1 MRPSATTAGPG
12 GAITEN
18 YELSGGGAGTE
29 NSRVP
34 DIRETDL
41 FSVLSER
48 TVPLTVEA
56 AEADFPRRKAL
67 LLRAWGR
74 RLQATG
80 LPAWNDNS
88 PTATRL
94 IAAGM
99 AALTDG
105 SVGFTGADWALFSGR
120 PETEARPAH
129 QAAFAA
135 LVENYC
141 AGVYPYT
148 QPGTDGPGK
157 PEDASGD
164 SGDYDFALRDIVAL
178 IHLFLDRPEVL
189 TNDAI
194 RMLITQQEVS
204 FTPAGD
210 TYTVEGGVPFAG
222 QDLNEWLGAGP
233 NGRHYFLLEIPI
245 VSEFPVDL
253 VLPDPAIKMAT
264 PETENHLLGIYAWRF
279 LVNEYLT
286 FVSRLQ
292 PGDARYHRFDP
303 QLAALVE
310 ADPGRY
316 VNGPEI
322 IDFVLQLLGRVA
334 HSGMYESNAK
344 PYGMIAASPIL
355 AFYQAADL
363 LFPDDPDRQRIK
375 VAAHNALDYLAAEFT
390 FQSLEGK
397 RIAPFR
403 RNVDHRDDTSFYTS
417 DYAPHMFGALTGSYV
432 FPDGDGGPFGGTGID
447 QEGGFALWAVLS
459 GYRVPRAIHDLA
471 LNKHGGYFA
480 RVQTRYS
487 KASYPLEITI
497 GPGGPGGIGKPPN
510 PPFVR
515 PRYFQDIDVEPP
527 EWGVPGP
534 GEFTPATQLY
544 FATPDYLN
552 SSGGHNLAYYFEIEV
567 PLAVVDLL
575 IAGTTGLPPIP
586 GLRNLVRSWLNRAI
600 NGMGF
605 VRKIRGSDV
614 NSRPST
620 LITRGDLQPGGGA
633 NIGGLEAVLPAM
645 RGQDD
650 YWSSKNVSVYKSF
663 SLGYT
668 FRPGGHDR
676 HLTWPQRY
684 PAGWDASVVQRFGIG
699 RAAIQVFDFVDQ
711 PDHPLS
717 GHFWVL
723 GQFSKSENKGQF
735 REYGRGFWEVVPG
748 HQFPDGAALA
758 ARIKELN
765 PGSHFDDDADND
777 YAYRMATTAETVVI
791 HNRFGSSATDQA
803 ILELRS
809 AAGEKVPL
817 NRYLADMG
825 NIEKLREIPLLDVW
839 QVDRDHGFTGLK
851 YAHADGHG
859 RIVLHNPL
867 VGQTLTLDSSDY
879 RAPARWEDNTALV
892 STELP
897 AQPGT
902 AGQHPAVSAVARAPG
917 RLYATRYFYKSPWI
931 TPSPQPGELFALDPV
946 TLAVQNRVPVGRSPH
961 AIAVHEASQ
970 TIYVVNYDDISV
982 SVVDGATFSPLETV
996 KFPGFGLIDVAV
1008 SQKFNRVFITQ
1019 PGQKRIL
1026 VLDGATRTQAA
1037 GAGRHPADRHA
1048 GPGRGHRPA
1057 VRQHD
1062 QPGRPDQAGHRR
1074 VRDQRR
1080 RAGRAGPGQHRQP
1093 GLPAAGA
1100 GGGPGEL
1107 LRPRLRPAAR
1117 PRARPEAHDHR
1128 PADPA
1133 GHRRGPAGDRRRP
1146 RGRGER
1152 LAAGGVRLDA
1162 ERRGGHRHPDP
1173 AGAAPDPAVRA
1184 GARPAGRPGQGLGGG
1199 RRGHRRRLLRRPAR
1213 QHRLRLEHGRHG
1225 AVAAARPRAAS
1236 GWGRSRRGHTVPA
1249 AGLTA

>member
-1 MRPSATTAGPG
+1 
-12 GAITEN
+12 
-18 YELSGGGAGTE
+18 
-29 NSRVP
+29 
-34 DIRETDL
+34 
-41 FSVLSER
+41 
-48 TVPLTVEA
+48 
-56 AEADFPRRKAL
+56 
-67 LLRAWGR
+67 
-74 RLQATG
+74 
-80 LPAWNDNS
+80 
-88 PTATRL
+88 
-94 IAAGM
+94 
-99 AALTDG
+99 
-105 SVGFTGADWALFSGR
+105 
-120 PETEARPAH
+120 
-129 QAAFAA
+129 
-135 LVENYC
+135 
-141 AGVYPYT
+141 
-148 QPGTDGPGK
+148 
-157 PEDASGD
+157 
-164 SGDYDFALRDIVAL
+164 
-178 IHLFLDRPEVL
+178 
-189 TNDAI
+189 
-194 RMLITQQEVS
+194 
-204 FTPAGD
+204 
-210 TYTVEGGVPFAG
+210 
-222 QDLNEWLGAGP
+222 
-233 NGRHYFLLEIPI
+233 
-245 VSEFPVDL
+245 
-253 VLPDPAIKMAT
+253 
-264 PETENHLLGIYAWRF
+264 
-279 LVNEYLT
+279 
-286 FVSRLQ
+286 
-292 PGDARYHRFDP
+292 
-303 QLAALVE
+303 
-310 ADPGRY
+310 
-316 VNGPEI
+316 
-322 IDFVLQLLGRVA
+322 
-334 HSGMYESNAK
+334 MYESNAK
-344 PYGMIAASPIL
+344 PYAMIAVSPIL
-355 AFYQAADL
+355 AFYQAADR
-363 LFPDDPDRQRIK
+363 LFPDDPDRQKIK

-390 FQSLEGK
+390 FQSLAGK

-403 RNVDHRDDTSFYTS
+403 RNGEHRDDTSFYTS
-417 DYAPHMFGALTGSYV
+417 DYAPHVFGALTGSYV
-432 FPDGDGGPFGGTGID
+432 FPDGEGGPFGGTGID

-487 KASYPLEITI
+487 KTSYPLEFTV

-600 NGMGF
+600 NGIGF

-650 YWSSKNVSVYKSF
+650 YWASKNVSVYKSF

-684 PAGWDASVVQRFGIG
+684 PAGWDAFVVQRFGIG

-711 PDHPLS
+711 PDHPLY
-717 GHFWVL
+717 GHYWVL
-723 GQFSKSENKGQF
+723 AQFSKSENKGQF

-765 PGSHFDDDADND
+765 PGSHFDDDEDND

-809 AAGEKVPL
+809 ATGEKIPL

-867 VGQTLTLDSSDY
+867 IGQTLTLDSSDY

-902 AGQHPAVSAVARAPG
+902 TGQLPAVSAVARTPG
-917 RLYATRYFYKSPWI
+917 RLYTTRYFYKSPWI

-946 TLAVQNRVPVGRSPH
+946 TLAVQNRVTVGRSPH

-982 SVVDGATFSPLETV
+982 SVIDGATFSPLATV
-996 KFPGFGLIDVAV
+996 TFPGFGLIGVAV

-1026 VLDGATRTQAA
+1026 VLDGATRTQLPELA
-1037 GAGRHPADRHA
+1037 GIPLTGTLALDEATDRLYVSTINPGDPTKQDIIEFEITADGLAELGRVTTDNQVSRPPAMAVDPA
-1048 GPGRGHRPA
+1048 NCYVLGYGP
-1057 VRQHD
+1057 
-1062 QPGRPDQAGHRR
+1062 RPDHA
-1074 VRDQRR
+1074 
-1080 RAGRAGPGQHRQP
+1080 PGQKLTIIDRRTRQVTAVVPLATGGGLAVAASASQRVAYVSTLNDVEVIDTRTLQVLRRIPLSAPVP
-1093 GLPAAGA
+1093 GLPGGQAKGSVAVDEATGA
-1100 GGGPGEL
+1100 GYFGGQPGNTVS
-1107 LRPRLRPAAR
+1107 AWSTVAM
-1117 PRARPEAHDHR
+1117 
-1128 PADPA
+1128 
-1133 GHRRGPAGDRRRP
+1133 
-1146 RGRGER
+1146 
-1152 LAAGGVRLDA
+1152 
-1162 ERRGGHRHPDP
+1162 
-1173 AGAAPDPAVRA
+1173 
-1184 GARPAGRPGQGLGGG
+1184 GQ
-1199 RRGHRRRLLRRPAR
+1199 
-1213 QHRLRLEHGRHG
+1213 
-1225 AVAAARPRAAS
+1225 
-1236 GWGRSRRGHTVPA
+1236 
-1249 AGLTA
+1249 